1 MYHPVIFSYLAK
13 YPLVDLRHLA
23 VSHVEAVS
31 VSLAGAEAS
40 PGESVGAQRLKLDLN
55 PLRVLGAGLKKDQ

>member
-31 VSLAGAEAS
+31 VTLAGAEAG
-40 PGESVGAQRLKLDLN
+40 PGESVGARGLHLDLN
-55 PLRVLGAGLKKDQ
+55 PLRDLGVGL

>member
-31 VSLAGAEAS
+31 VTLAGAEAG
-40 PGESVGAQRLKLDLN
+40 PGESVGAR
-55 PLRVLGAGLKKDQ
+55 GL